1 MADATPTISTHVL
14 DTAQGRPAAG
24 ISVTLFRLDADGRPV
39 RLSQALTGPDGRIHD
54 LLGRPLQTG
63 EYRLRFDI
71 PADSATF
78 FRTMSVDFSVADVT
92 RSYHVPLL
100 LAPFS
105 LSTYRGS

>member
-24 ISVTLFRLDADGRPV
+24 ISVTLFLLDTDGRPI
-39 RLSQALTGPDGRIHD
+39 RLSQALTDVDGRVRD
-54 LLGRPLQTG
+54 LLGRPLQAG

-71 PADSATF
+71 PDDAATF
-78 FRTMSVDFSVADVT
+78 FRTMSVDFSVADAS

-100 LAPFS
+100 FAPFS